1 MNTNT
6 KEPAPAA
13 TDTSSNM
20 KNEINSQHKDSILL
34 KKSQEAIE
42 DACKQLLNIY
52 QDMPFEQ
59 QHAWDLGEI
68 YAGLS
73 RTRGELL

>member
-1 MNTNT
+1 MIGNA
-6 KEPAPAA
+6 KEPAPA

-34 KKSQEAIE
+34 EKSQEAIE

>member
-1 MNTNT
+1 MTNIT

-13 TDTSSNM
+13 TDTSST
-20 KNEINSQHKDSILL
+20 NEIYSQDKDSILL
-34 KKSQEAIE
+34 EKSQEAIE

-59 QHAWDLGEI
+59 RHAWDLGEI